1 MAKKAW
7 HEQKDF
13 LKLRKQW
20 YAKLTKDGFH
30 DAEHTDWTDGS
41 ALNLLNGNGN
51 YSSGHDA
58 ARVYT
63 PDKESYYTMM
73 RQVAWDY
80 KRRWGAQRFEVVR
93 LIGDGLSG
101 KEIQSRTG
109 ATRYEY
115 RKWRK
120 VAQDIVFAR
129 AKGLEDPK

>member
-63 PDKESYYTMM
+63 SP
-73 RQVAWDY
+73 
-80 KRRWGAQRFEVVR
+80 
-93 LIGDGLSG
+93 L
-101 KEIQSRTG
+101 
-109 ATRYEY
+109 
-115 RKWRK
+115 
-120 VAQDIVFAR
+120 AR
-129 AKGLEDPK
+129 AKTMSCATLRHLRYSYRVAPVRD